1 MTIGRLMVIDD
12 ERSDQMMH
20 ERIIRKTGLAA
31 EVVTFTYAPDALG
44 YLRGPEGAAVDAIF
58 LDINMPRMTGIEFL
72 EALRAEFGDRAR
84 PVIMILTTSMNPRD
98 RRWAEGFPQ
107 VRGFVSK
114 PLSAADLDAM
124 ARHVA
129 GAG

>member
-20 ERIIRKTGLAA
+20 ERIIRRSGCAA
-31 EVVTFTYAPDALG
+31 EIVTFTYAPDALG
-44 YLRGPEGAAVDAIF
+44 YLRSAEGAAVDGIL

-72 EALRAEFGDRAR
+72 EALRAEYGDRTR

-114 PLSAADLDAM
+114 PLARADLEAM

-129 GAG
+129 EAG